1 MAFFRNILIYL
12 YIYIR
17 INLIKTNR
25 SKNIIKLMTDIA

>member
-1 MAFFRNILIYL
+1 LI